1 MGDQT
6 AAMMREMAQKQK
18 DDMKKNTDAH
28 LNKLQNNIKRT
39 AKELSQKKKL
49 SQMTRGLKDINNK
62 ALAHVANMFDTP
74 TIEEEY
80 EQDST
85 ITFNATPPLEDC
97 TGYVLEKI
105 YDKIVENITSDL
117 KTKLEQFELLT
128 DTVDVKTQLLKNMD
142 RTENLIDEKNELDK
156 NHIVT
161 TGRLTH
167 FYNDNIKVHN
177 TINAILKLIFVIV
190 SITFIFIFKTEMK
203 MILKE
208 AGQLLY
214 DIFTGNIPS
223 ISSIISNIPLI
234 ACLLNALSYGIWE
247 LNKHDI
253 REISY
258 PMIGTFIVYVIFIR
272 YLILQFK
279 DTALSPALHILS
291 ILPFI
296 FYYIIEKISFDSNI
310 IPIYDKNIKLAYK
323 QSIAEPRIN
332 SINSIN
338 SNMKDLDNKISSM
351 EKDII
356 DMEDFNDS

>member
-1 MGDQT
+1 MSGIGEQLR
-6 AAMMREMAQKQK
+6 AEAQRVK
-18 DDMKKNTDAH
+18 DDIKNNPDKH
-28 LNKLQNNIKRT
+28 INKLQKNIKRT
-39 AKELSQKKKL
+39 KKELSQKKKL
-49 SQMTRGLKDINNK
+49 TDMAGELKDINKMTLN
-62 ALAHVANMFDTP
+62 HVSNLFGTP
-74 TIEEEY
+74 PIEEEL
-80 EQDST
+80 EQSST
-85 ITFNATPPLEDC
+85 AAEFIMEEAPPGKCSHLEL
-97 TGYVLEKI
+97 VKI
-105 YDKIVENITSDL
+105 YDGIVENITSDL

-142 RTENLIDEKNELDK
+142 RTGNLIDEKNELDK
-156 NHIVT
+156 NYIVT

-177 TINAILKLIFVIV
+177 TINAILKLIFVV
-190 SITFIFIFKTEMK
+190 VAITFIFIFKTEMK
-203 MILKE
+203 IILKE

-234 ACLLNALSYGIWE
+234 ACLLNAVSYGIWE

-258 PMIGTFIVYVIFIR
+258 PMIVTFIVYVIFIR

-279 DTALSPALHILS
+279 DTALSPAIHVLS

-296 FYYIIEKISFDSNI
+296 FYYITEKNSFDSNI

-323 QSIAEPRIN
+323 QSMTEPR
-332 SINSIN
+332 INSIN
-338 SNMKDLDNKISSM
+338 SNMKDLDKNVRIM
-351 EKDII
+351 ETDII
-356 DMEDFNDS
+356 GMEDFDP

>member
-1 MGDQT
+1 MPT
-6 AAMMREMAQKQK
+6 AEQLRAEAQRVKE
-18 DDMKKNTDAH
+18 DMEKNTDKH
-28 LNKLQNNIKRT
+28 INKLQKNITRT
-39 AKELSQKKKL
+39 KKELSQKKKL
-49 SQMTRGLKDINNK
+49 NEMAVELKEINK
-62 ALAHVANMFDTP
+62 SALDAVANMYGTKPIDP
-74 TIEEEY
+74 
-80 EQDST
+80 
-85 ITFNATPPLEDC
+85 A
-97 TGYVLEKI
+97 LEKPPQSTFRPEPPSEGCTYYTLGII
-105 YDKIVENITSDL
+105 YDNIVENITSDL
-117 KTKLEQFELLT
+117 KNKLEQLELLT
-128 DTVDVKTQLLKNMD
+128 DTVDVKNQLLHNMKNNGKIIQD
-142 RTENLIDEKNELDK
+142 KNESDH

-208 AGQLLY
+208 AGQLSY
-214 DIFTGNIPS
+214 DIFMGKIPS

-234 ACLLNALSYGIWE
+234 ACLLNAVSYGIWE

-258 PMIGTFIVYVIFIR
+258 PMIMTFIVYVIFIR

-279 DTALSPALHILS
+279 DTALSPALHVLS

-323 QSIAEPRIN
+323 QPIAEPR
-332 SINSIN
+332 INSIN
-338 SNMKDLDNKISSM
+338 SNMKDLDKKISDM
-351 EKDII
+351 DTDII
-356 DMEDFNDS
+356 DMEDFDDS